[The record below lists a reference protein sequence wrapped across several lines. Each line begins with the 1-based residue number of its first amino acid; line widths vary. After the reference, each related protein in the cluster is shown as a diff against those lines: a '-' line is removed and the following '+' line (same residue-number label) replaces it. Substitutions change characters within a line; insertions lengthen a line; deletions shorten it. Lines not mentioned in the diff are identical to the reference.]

1 MIYAARSSA
10 FIPCVSQ
17 RPIVE
22 SRVTERGRRFF
33 HGIFSAVLTL
43 NEKQA
48 EREIAS
54 YLEGTGGRFTDGME
68 RRISDRL
75 ITGSWHQ

>member
-1 MIYAARSSA
+1 MTYAARPSA

-17 RPIVE
+17 RPVVE
-22 SRVTERGRRFF
+22 GHITERGRRFF
-33 HGIFSAVLTL
+33 HGIVSAVLTL
-43 NEKQA
+43 NKKLA

-54 YLEGTGGRFTDGME
+54 YLEGTGGRFTDGIE

-75 ITGSWHQ
+75 ITGRWHQ